1 MIDANAVTNKERFS
15 AGLLRL
21 YLYYR
26 FLLALLLVAAIAA
39 NAVPDVFGASVPSL
53 FQSTAISYVVIAVI
67 TLGFYQLQH
76 HSLKKSQL
84 LATLIADIAIQTLLM
99 YSSGGLGSG
108 FGYLMLVTV
117 AAGSIFFSGQLAVLI
132 PAIASICIIAESV
145 LSAILFDRTQA
156 NVLPAGVLGLLLF
169 FTSLLFSR
177 LSKALVA
184 AQEIAASESEL
195 SAELQELNQ
204 LIINRMRT
212 GIVVIDDS
220 GLIHQINNA
229 AQELLGNSHSFRI
242 GDSISGESG
251 LLKRLIHW
259 KQNPAQKT
267 LPFISQRG
275 NTELQANFARL
286 EQSDNPR
293 TIIFLEDF
301 RAAAQEAQQLKLASL
316 GRLTAS
322 IAHEVRNPLGAISH
336 ASELLAEIRET
347 DKVTTRLTEIIETQV
362 KRVNH
367 IVESILQLSRQH
379 SHQPQRIKIRPWLEH
394 YLDNYLQGNRAEPK
408 IAVRVSESAI
418 DEVTF
423 DPVHLQQVL
432 NNLLDNAVRYSTE
445 ATGLP
450 WAEIVVSRH
459 SDQNVVYV
467 DICDAGVGVP
477 ADDRSKL
484 FEPFFTTSPGGSGLG
499 LYICRELCAMN
510 FATIKYQPPQGKEKG
525 FFRITFIHPDKILNI
540 NEASHEPR

>member
-1 MIDANAVTNKERFS
+1 MTDANTATNKERFS
-15 AGLLRL
+15 TGLLRI

-26 FLLALLLVAAIAA
+26 FLLALLLVVAIGA
-39 NAVPDVFGASVPSL
+39 NAVPEIFGGLVPSL
-53 FQSTAISYVVIAVI
+53 FQSTAISYLVIAVI
-67 TLGFYQLQH
+67 TLGFYQLQK
-76 HSLKKSQL
+76 HSLKQSQL

-132 PAIASICIIAESV
+132 PAIASICIIVESI
-145 LSAILFDRTQA
+145 LSAALFDRPQA
-156 NVLPAGVLGLLLF
+156 NILPAGVLGLLLF

-177 LSKALVA
+177 LSKALVV

-195 SAELQELNQ
+195 SAELEELNH

-229 AQELLGNSHSFRI
+229 AQELLGDSHIFRI
-242 GDSISGESG
+242 GNSISGESG

-275 NTELQANFARL
+275 NTELQASFARL

-301 RAAAQEAQQLKLASL
+301 RAAAHEAQQLKLASL

-347 DKVTTRLTEIIETQV
+347 DKVSTRLTEIIETQV

-367 IVESILQLSRQH
+367 IVESVLQLSRQH
-379 SHQPQRIKIRPWLEH
+379 NHQPQRIKIHPWLEH
-394 YLDNYLQGNRAEPK
+394 YLNTYLQGHREKPK
-408 IAVRVSESAI
+408 IAVKILEDSI
-418 DEVTF
+418 DAVTF
-423 DPVHLQQVL
+423 DPVHLQQIL
-432 NNLLDNAVRYSTE
+432 NNLLDNGLRYSAE
-445 ATGLP
+445 ATGLAE
-450 WAEIVVSRH
+450 AEIIVSRH
-459 SDQNVVYV
+459 PDKDIVYLDV
-467 DICDAGVGVP
+467 CDAGVGVP

-484 FEPFFTTSPGGSGLG
+484 FEPFFTTSSGGSGLG

-510 FATIKYQPPQGKEKG
+510 FATIQYQPPRGKSKG
-525 FFRITFIHPDKILNI
+525 FFRITFIHPNKILNI
-540 NEASHEPR
+540 NEASHESR

>member
-510 FATIKYQPPQGKEKG
+510 FATIKYQPPQDKEKG